1 MVFSRTGSRVLVEHW
16 GCFGMVRWGF
26 VAGLVLA
33 LASAPTLAQPR
44 LDVRVLDGA
53 GLPLAGAVVSL
64 HGREGDADGPPAAV
78 PIVDAVIEQVRGEFN
93 PQVLVVT
100 TGTPVRFP
108 NLDRIRHHVYSF
120 SPAKVFELPL
130 YSGEAHE
137 PVVFDVP
144 GVVTLGCNIHD
155 WMLGHV
161 VVLDTA
167 VHSISDGSGAVSLEA
182 PRGTWRLR
190 VWHARLP
197 AGEPPLERE
206 VTLEDGPTHV
216 EVALELSRPL
226 PRGRPG
232 ATADGARP

>member
-1 MVFSRTGSRVLVEHW
+1 
-16 GCFGMVRWGF
+16 MVRWGCM
-26 VAGLVLA
+26 AGFVLA
-33 LASAPTLAQPR
+33 LASAPGAAQPR
-44 LDVRVLDGA
+44 LEVRVVDGER
-53 GLPLAGAVVSL
+53 LPVAGAVVSL
-64 HGREGDADGPPAAV
+64 HAGEGAEVGPGPAV
-78 PIVDAVIEQVRGEFN
+78 PVADAVIEQVRGEFN
-93 PQVLVVT
+93 PALLVVT

-120 SPAKVFELPL
+120 SPARTFELPL

-167 VHSISDGSGAVSLEA
+167 VHATSGDSGEASLDA
-182 PRGTWRLR
+182 PRGTWSLR

-197 AGEPPLERE
+197 AGEPPQELQ
-206 VTLEDGPTHV
+206 VTLEEGVIHV
-216 EVALELSRPL
+216 EVALELARPT
-226 PRGRPG
+226 PRARPG
-232 ATADGARP
+232 AAADGGRP